1 MTSRRT
7 SSTFWAAPGATH
19 SSAASTQTGS
29 RSVVDA
35 TAWQRLPEITGRP
48 VSTISRYARALQPEH
63 RTVGRHTSR
72 EIRALA
78 RRTIERAG
86 CLYGSRRGGATYA
99 RTTRSAPVRPPRC
112 ADPGMTK
119 ASAVPSCSGSRWD
132 RGHPPDPH
140 TTRRR
145 VRNGRFPSRPGSA
158 YMGTFTPEPVP
169 MPGVRVHGAGRGPRL
184 PL

>member
-1 MTSRRT
+1 
-7 SSTFWAAPGATH
+7 
-19 SSAASTQTGS
+19 
-29 RSVVDA
+29 
-35 TAWQRLPEITGRP
+35 
-48 VSTISRYARALQPEH
+48 
-63 RTVGRHTSR
+63 
-72 EIRALA
+72 
-78 RRTIERAG
+78 
-86 CLYGSRRGGATYA
+86 
-99 RTTRSAPVRPPRC
+99 
-112 ADPGMTK
+112 MTK

-184 PL
+184 PLRRYWRRLSCLFLGSAHIVQNALSLLVDKACHQLLRYAKDECPGKDLGRSVKCGEARDEPSVH